1 MSGHLV
7 ILKASEARRARAS
20 ERATHRPSVRPSVTR
35 THHALYGMSFVCR
48 RTHVHAGKGGQ
59 TDGRSATPFVHPSVR
74 PSIRPSLMP
83 MAEQCSGQ
91 LAWPPAMTAA
101 KTMLGAVAARRRRAG
116 GGRAGDEVFHLTSAE
131 EEEEEEEGE
140 GSPGNHS
147 TSHILSVSGDACMQ
161 DIYSCHSLQ
170 VCRACRLLRLRLSRR
185 LQPFSLRPSS
195 RCALLIAPVTR
206 THCARAHGSWRR
218 GRPREMQTGAP
229 RRAAPRRGGGER

>member
-1 MSGHLV
+1 MRCTVCRLS
-7 ILKASEARRARAS
+7 ADARARGK
-20 ERATHRPSVRPSVTR
+20 RGPDRWKIRNTVR
-35 THHALYGMSFVCR
+35 
-48 RTHVHAGKGGQ
+48 
-59 TDGRSATPFVHPSVR
+59 PSVR

-116 GGRAGDEVFHLTSAE
+116 GGRAGDEVFHLTSAEE

-229 RRAAPRRGGGER
+229 RRAAPRWRRVVIARIRQRVRCSFNRRFAERHRRLLTS